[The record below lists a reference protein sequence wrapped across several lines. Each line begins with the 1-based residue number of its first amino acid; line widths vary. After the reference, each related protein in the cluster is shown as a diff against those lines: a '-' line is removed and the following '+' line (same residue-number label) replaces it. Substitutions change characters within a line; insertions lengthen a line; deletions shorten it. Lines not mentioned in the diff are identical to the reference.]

1 MQLDISVFY
10 RVRLFPSSVLSHDR
24 YVSSII
30 NISQALANRTG
41 ASALIILTSSSDF
54 IIFFTLARGSWE
66 FLKISGSKIFI
77 RVKKSNPQAY
87 LGCPSSFHLIFPSI
101 CCDFTIDRNYCYLGS
116 NNQFAGFVNHSK
128 YFYFYFTDF
137 INIS

>member
-1 MQLDISVFY
+1 MGIFILKLGILATFIFLFIYWFSLISSFGIKSIKKSKISVLFMQLDISVFY

-77 RVKKSNPQAY
+77 RVKKFNP
-87 LGCPSSFHLIFPSI
+87 
-101 CCDFTIDRNYCYLGS
+101 
-116 NNQFAGFVNHSK
+116 
-128 YFYFYFTDF
+128 
-137 INIS
+137 

>member
-1 MQLDISVFY
+1 MGILKLGTLATFIFLFIYWFSLISSFGIKSIKKSKISVLFMQLDISVFY

-77 RVKKSNPQAY
+77 WVKKFNP
-87 LGCPSSFHLIFPSI
+87 
-101 CCDFTIDRNYCYLGS
+101 
-116 NNQFAGFVNHSK
+116 
-128 YFYFYFTDF
+128 
-137 INIS
+137 

>member
-1 MQLDISVFY
+1 MGILKLGTLATFIFLFIYWFSLISSFGIKSIKKSKISVLFMQLDISVFY

-77 RVKKSNPQAY
+77 RVKKSNP
-87 LGCPSSFHLIFPSI
+87 
-101 CCDFTIDRNYCYLGS
+101 
-116 NNQFAGFVNHSK
+116 
-128 YFYFYFTDF
+128 
-137 INIS
+137 

>member
-1 MQLDISVFY
+1 MGILKLGILATFIFLFIYWFSLISSFGIKSIKKSKISVLFMQLDISVFY

-77 RVKKSNPQAY
+77 WEKKFNP
-87 LGCPSSFHLIFPSI
+87 
-101 CCDFTIDRNYCYLGS
+101 
-116 NNQFAGFVNHSK
+116 
-128 YFYFYFTDF
+128 
-137 INIS
+137 

>member
-1 MQLDISVFY
+1 MGILKLGILATFIFLFIYWFSLISSFGIKSIKKSKISVLFMQLDISVFY

-77 RVKKSNPQAY
+77 WVKKFNP
-87 LGCPSSFHLIFPSI
+87 
-101 CCDFTIDRNYCYLGS
+101 
-116 NNQFAGFVNHSK
+116 
-128 YFYFYFTDF
+128 
-137 INIS
+137 